1 MDQSRLDEAIATLR
15 AVTARD
21 VVAEDGWT
29 TLMICY
35 ARKGDRVQALK
46 LFQQLEALL
55 AAELEA
61 TPGPAAVKL
70 RDRIQQGEAV

>member
-1 MDQSRLDEAIATLR
+1 
-15 AVTARD
+15 
-21 VVAEDGWT
+21 
-29 TLMICY
+29 MICY